1 MGKPIKKK
9 KPGKKDLREARFP
22 YEYVIDLNGQ
32 KAAERCGVAPRG
44 ARVWASRLLTN
55 TNIKAKI
62 KELQEDAQKRAI
74 KTADDWE
81 REVDV
86 IAFFRGHADFYKED
100 GTLKDIKDLT
110 PEQLAVVHEIENTT
124 VGGGDKPLVRVTNL
138 KLYDKLKAL
147 DMKGKRLGV
156 YKMTLEVKD
165 PYMKYLE
172 AIRRQKQEK
181 AG

>member
-1 MGKPIKKK
+1 MG
-9 KPGKKDLREARFP
+9 
-22 YEYVIDLNGQ
+22 
-32 KAAERCGVAPRG
+32 
-44 ARVWASRLLTN
+44 SRLLRN
-55 TNIKAKI
+55 VDIKAKI

-86 IAFFRGHADFYKED
+86 IAFFRGHADFYKKD

-110 PEQLAVVHEIENTT
+110 SEQLAVVHEIENIST
-124 VGGGDKPLVRVTNL
+124 GGGEKPLVRVTNL